1 MYCQICGKRQD
12 CALAGISK
20 VHVLKQREK
29 GIGFRRYEMKKSMID
44 VAYELMS
51 KKKKAMTFAKLWEEV
66 TQALGMDE
74 MQKEEAIAHFYSDLS
89 LDTRFLHVGDNKWD
103 LRNRHTFN
111 ETIIDTSALL
121 IDDEA
126 EDSEALEEAEE
137 EKETNEEF
145 D

>member
-1 MYCQICGKRQD
+1 
-12 CALAGISK
+12 
-20 VHVLKQREK
+20 
-29 GIGFRRYEMKKSMID
+29 MKKSMID

-51 KKKKAMTFAKLWEEV
+51 KKKKTMTFAKLWEEV